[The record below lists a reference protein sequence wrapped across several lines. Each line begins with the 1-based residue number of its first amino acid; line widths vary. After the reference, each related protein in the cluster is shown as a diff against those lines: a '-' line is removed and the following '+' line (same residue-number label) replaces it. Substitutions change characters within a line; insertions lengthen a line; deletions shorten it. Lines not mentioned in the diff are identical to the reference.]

1 MSSSIPFPHQPALHQ
16 PFGLPQ
22 GTVRGFLSV
31 LICSFF
37 WIVLLLPEM
46 TPAKIPIAH
55 FFLLTLVFLAFAS
68 NPHVADLSLPVLPWL
83 MRLIFVGGSVAVIAY
98 IGYQFPG
105 RLSERLTPNPAEI
118 TQWPTLL
125 ATLSFGFAG
134 GIFLRYVMGPRSHT
148 FQSLRAWIG
157 VLAMICLVAETVI
170 QFAIIPN
177 LETPPD
183 PAKGMRVWEAIVV
196 GLVAAYFGTRA

>member
-1 MSSSIPFPHQPALHQ
+1 MSTSIPFPQTQAIHQ

-37 WIVLLLPEM
+37 WIVMLLPEE
-46 TPAKIPIAH
+46 TPTKIPIAH

-68 NPHVADLSLPVLPWL
+68 NPHIADMSLPVLPWI
-83 MRLIFVGGSVAVIAY
+83 MRLVFVGGSIAVIAY
-98 IGYQFPG
+98 TAYEYPG
-105 RLSERLTPNPAEI
+105 RLSDRLTPDSAEI
-118 TQWPTLL
+118 KQWPRLL

-134 GIFLRYVMGPRSHT
+134 GLFLRYVMGPRSHAFMT
-148 FQSLRAWIG
+148 IRAWIG
-157 VLAMICLVAETVI
+157 VLAILCLLLETLI

-177 LETPPD
+177 LSEPPN
-183 PAKGMRVWEAIVV
+183 PERGLQFWEASLV
-196 GLVAAYFGTRA
+196 GLVAAYFGSRA